1 MHERTPGLP
10 DAIATASGGKIVLLV
25 ADGLGG
31 LPHPETGLT
40 ELESA
45 KTPNLD
51 ALAKE
56 GVTGLH
62 VPIAPGI
69 TPGSGPA
76 HMALFGYDPVEYL
89 IGRGVLEAMGIDFDL
104 RQGDVAARINFAT
117 VDGAG
122 MIADRR
128 AGRIPTDKCAE
139 LSARL
144 NAIELPGVELFF
156 RPVKEHRAVLVLRAE
171 GLAGGLNDTDPQ
183 ATGVPPLDVRGET
196 KEEER
201 TAELLNTF
209 VGRARELLR
218 DEPRANAITLRGIAT
233 REAIPTFEERYK
245 LRAAAIAQYPMYR
258 GVAGLVG
265 MNVLPV
271 PDTLE
276 EMTKL
281 LREHYEEYD
290 FFFMHFK
297 YTDSTGENG
306 DFPGKVA
313 ATEQFDTIIPG
324 VVDVA
329 TDVLLVTGDHSTP
342 SLLASHSWH
351 PVPVLLK
358 SRNCRRDPS
367 ESFGETS
374 CLGGALGVIR
384 GVDLMPLMLA
394 HAGRLAKFGA

>member
-1 MHERTPGLP
+1 MHERVPRLP

-31 LPHPETGLT
+31 LPDPETGLT
-40 ELESA
+40 ELETA

-51 ALAKE
+51 ALARD

-89 IGRGVLEAMGIDFDL
+89 IGRGVLEALGIDFDL
-104 RQGDVAARINFAT
+104 KPGDVAARINFAT
-117 VDGAG
+117 LDGAG
-122 MIADRR
+122 MITDRR
-128 AGRIPTDKCAE
+128 AGRISTDKCTE
-139 LSARL
+139 LSAKL
-144 NAIELPGVELFF
+144 DTIKLPGVELSF
-156 RPVKEHRAVLVLRAE
+156 RPVKEHRAVLVLRGD

-196 KEEER
+196 MEEER
-201 TAELLNTF
+201 TAELLNSF
-209 VGRARELLR
+209 VSQAGAILK
-218 DEPRANAITLRGIAT
+218 DEPKANAITLRGIAT
-233 REAIPTFEERYK
+233 REAIPTFEERYN

-271 PDTLE
+271 PDTLD
-276 EMTKL
+276 EMAVL

-313 ATEQFDTIIPG
+313 ATEQFDTIIPSIA
-324 VVDVA
+324 DVA

-351 PVPVLLK
+351 PVPVLLR
-358 SRNCRRDPS
+358 SRNSRRDPC

-394 HAGRLAKFGA
+394 HARRLAKLGA